1 MRAANTRGV
10 DWSYL
15 LKLFAAITS
24 PATCSQGGCM
34 SGVGVRCSGLQW
46 CGALRACLCVSKPHQ
61 INDVS
66 ARGVPQDEAIQ
77 RVLGAL
83 PAAHLRPLRLLERLV
98 RAEEMRDLPQHVF
111 GNVTQRV
118 HFGVVRIFCAAY
130 RVHMRL
136 SGSATETALV
146 RHVRYLPDSEHLL
159 VHALLI
165 LHDHVSTAQMGIFL
179 TNNSEGNTIYIPL
192 AIPNIERVNNK

>member
-1 MRAANTRGV
+1 MRLLDQRQGV
-10 DWSYL
+10 
-15 LKLFAAITS
+15 
-24 PATCSQGGCM
+24 
-34 SGVGVRCSGLQW
+34 
-46 CGALRACLCVSKPHQ
+46 LR
-61 INDVS
+61 
-66 ARGVPQDEAIQ
+66 
-77 RVLGAL
+77 AL

-179 TNNSEGNTIYIPL
+179 TQHKPVAPEALTL
-192 AIPNIERVNNK
+192 AGCRLSCLVPERTPP